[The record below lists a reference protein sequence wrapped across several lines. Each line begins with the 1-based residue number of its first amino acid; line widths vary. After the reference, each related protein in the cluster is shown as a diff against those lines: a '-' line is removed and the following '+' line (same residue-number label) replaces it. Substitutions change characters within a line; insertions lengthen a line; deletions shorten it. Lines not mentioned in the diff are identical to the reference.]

1 MKKLLSIMLVISIA
15 SLVCGSLVGCSSSTT
30 STTPGAA
37 SLQQKTVLIGIDTP
51 LTGPAA
57 PWGLAQ
63 EHGVELAFQD
73 ANSAGGLII
82 GNTQYTFRVI
92 AMDDQYDTAT
102 ATNNIRQL
110 VYQDGAQYIFT
121 FQTEGTLA
129 TDAELSQQKVI
140 DFTVVEDNSVITQPT
155 DSYTF
160 RVYEPDIEQ
169 DVQYFQWIAQNYP
182 SDKTMVLITPS
193 GDNGQ
198 VEESG
203 TQTDCQQVGFKLL
216 DTVLY
221 DSGTTDFTPFL
232 TKLLAENPDMINV
245 AGAPSGD
252 AAVIIKTA
260 RGMGFTGL
268 FVESTTAAADL
279 LPIAGE
285 AALEGTIDTNLP
297 MQAPYVS
304 NVALG
309 LAAREVTK
317 WGAAYGD
324 TWDFYSEA
332 TVMFTAMKRA
342 GSVDTTAVR
351 NILQDPTQRW
361 PYAAITGGV
370 AVFDSAAAQQAYGS
384 DATNQALCPWA
395 ICVIH
400 NGQDEIQTI
409 IEPPGI
415 TTSTSTTP

>member
-1 MKKLLSIMLVISIA
+1 MLVISIA